1 MIENRA
7 LVYIGV
13 FGRLSSTGRALK
25 DVPNAAS
32 IPFPGGEK
40 HYIFL

>member
-7 LVYIGV
+7 LVYIGEI
-13 FGRLSSTGRALK
+13 GSLLSAGIALK

-32 IPFPGGEK
+32 TPFPGGEK